1 MVACNINI
9 NKINEMVDKIEFE
22 RITVK
27 SVICHT
33 LYIARA
39 VVDQYQYAD

>member
-1 MVACNINI
+1 
-9 NKINEMVDKIEFE
+9 MVDKIECE
-22 RITVK
+22 RITVEG
-27 SVICHT
+27 VTCHT